1 MANGFGSE
9 TSDEVTSS
17 EELFTQ
23 LYGRYRGELHAFCVR
38 RIDRAEVEDVMAEVF
53 AVVWRKIGS
62 VTVGKERA
70 WLYSIARNVIRNQW
84 RGTSRRRRLE
94 NRVQGLPGDEPARP
108 ETIVIRRARDE
119 ALLRAVDR
127 MPERDREI
135 LMLSAWDDLSGPEI
149 AGVLGISVSSA
160 QQRLHRAKKRLA
172 KTLNRTQP
180 SLVLEIARE
189 EGTA

>member
-1 MANGFGSE
+1 M
-9 TSDEVTSS
+9 TSP

-23 LYGRYRGELHAFCVR
+23 LYGRYRDELHAFCVR
-38 RIDRAEVEDVMAEVF
+38 RVNRADVEDVMAEVF

-62 VTVGKERA
+62 VTPGKERA

-94 NRVQGLPGDEPARP
+94 TRVQGLPDDEPPRP
-108 ETIVIRRARDE
+108 DTIVIRRARDE
-119 ALLRAVDR
+119 ALLRAVER
-127 MPERDREI
+127 MSDRDREI

-149 AGVLGISVSSA
+149 AEVLGISVTSA

-180 SLVLEIARE
+180 SLVLEIVRE
-189 EGTA
+189 EGAA